1 MLVCMGRLP
10 QSPPP
15 ATPHQN
21 RASMSGNT
29 WVEEE
34 EKLVKDVVKIKIK
47 KQKEKDVEI
56 KKLVEKKVESNYMSK
71 RRFNHNDKLWIAKE
85 EVKDLE
91 RLLKEAEERLNL
103 EYEKVGGRTWIE
115 WVWYLLG
122 YRYN

>member
-1 MLVCMGRLP
+1 MQKC
-10 QSPPP
+10 
-15 ATPHQN
+15 
-21 RASMSGNT
+21 

-34 EKLVKDVVKIKIK
+34 RKHVKDVKDVVK
-47 KQKEKDVEI
+47 KQKDVEI
-56 KKLVEKKVESNYMSK
+56 RKLVEKKVESNYMSK

-122 YRYN
+122 YKYG

>member
-1 MLVCMGRLP
+1 MLVCMGRLALC
-10 QSPPP
+10 PPP

-21 RASMSGNT
+21 RASMR
-29 WVEEE
+29 VEKEK
-34 EKLVKDVVKIKIK
+34 KLVKDVVK

-56 KKLVEKKVESNYMSK
+56 KKRVEKKVESKYMSK

-91 RLLKEAEERLNL
+91 RLLREAEERLNL
-103 EYEKVGGRTWIE
+103 EYDKVGGRTWIE

-122 YRYN
+122 YKYD

>member
-1 MLVCMGRLP
+1 MLGCMGRLAL
-10 QSPPP
+10 SPPP

-21 RASMSGNT
+21 RASMR
-29 WVEEE
+29 VEEE
-34 EKLVKDVVKIKIK
+34 KENRVRKDVVK
-47 KQKEKDVEI
+47 KQKEKDVVEI

-91 RLLKEAEERLNL
+91 RLLKEAEERLNQ
-103 EYEKVGGRTWIE
+103 EYDKMGGRTWME

-122 YRYN
+122 YTYD

>member
-21 RASMSGNT
+21 RASMR
-29 WVEEE
+29 VEEE
-34 EKLVKDVVKIKIK
+34 KENRVRKDVVKKL
-47 KQKEKDVEI
+47 KEIDVEI
-56 KKLVEKKVESNYMSK
+56 KKLVEKIVESNYMN
-71 RRFNHNDKLWIAKE
+71 RIRFNHNDKLWIAKE

-91 RLLKEAEERLNL
+91 RLLKEAEERLNQ
-103 EYEKVGGRTWIE
+103 EYDKMGGRTWME

-122 YRYN
+122 YKYD